1 MSLEVI
7 SRFRGR
13 YNFLSNFSPSPFEL
27 DGRLWPT
34 VEHAFQAAKT
44 EDKGLQEQIRTTEFS
59 SMAKRLGRQVPLRK
73 DWEKVKVEVM
83 GGLLVC
89 KFSKP
94 TFKQLLLDTGKA
106 YIIEG
111 NKWHDNYWGVCQCAK
126 CMASGPAYNVLGH
139 LLMGVRRSLL
149 AEVDGS

>member
-13 YNFLSNFSPSPFEL
+13 YAFLSNFSPSPFEL

-44 EDKGLQEQIRTTEFS
+44 TDPKLQEQIRSLEFS
-59 SMAKRLGRQVPLRK
+59 SQAKARGQEVPLRK
-73 DWEKVKVEVM
+73 DWEEVKIEVM

-89 KFSKP
+89 KFNKP
-94 TFKQLLLDTGKA
+94 TFKELLLNTGKT

-111 NKWHDNYWGVCQCAK
+111 NRHHDNFWGVCRCDA
-126 CMASGPAYNVLGH
+126 CFSTRAGYNVLGH

-149 AEVDGS
+149 AQDNGN